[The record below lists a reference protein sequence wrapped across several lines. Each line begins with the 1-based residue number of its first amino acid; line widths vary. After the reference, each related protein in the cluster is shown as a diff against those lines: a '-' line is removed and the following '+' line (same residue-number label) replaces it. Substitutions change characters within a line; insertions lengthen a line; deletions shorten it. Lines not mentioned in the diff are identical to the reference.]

1 MDWWVYQVLIF
12 LLGLCLGSFLNAA
25 IYRLPREDL
34 SIRRPRRSICPGCET
49 PIAWYDNLPVISYGL
64 LLGKC
69 RHCRTS
75 ISLRYPL
82 VELMAGLLTL
92 AVFYKSGLGI
102 RFLAELYLV
111 LALVAVTFIDLEMM
125 IIPDE
130 ITFPGM
136 AVGVLAAA
144 LAPDPGL
151 IGPWLAG
158 VIMSWGVDSFRIL
171 SVIGSVLGLALGW
184 GLIWSI
190 IVGYSL
196 LTGKEG
202 MGGGD
207 LTLLAMIG
215 AFLGWRS
222 IFLTI
227 FFGSVLA
234 LAVYF
239 VLAARAREFDA
250 KAMLPFGPFLSLAAL
265 VYLFFGEGIIVWY
278 LG

>member
-1 MDWWVYQVLIF
+1 L
-12 LLGLCLGSFLNAA
+12 
-25 IYRLPREDL
+25 
-34 SIRRPRRSICPGCET
+34 
-49 PIAWYDNLPVISYGL
+49 ISYGL
-64 LLGKC
+64 LSGKC
-69 RHCRTS
+69 RHCRTP
-75 ISLRYPL
+75 ISPRYPL
-82 VELMAGLLTL
+82 VELIVGLLTL
-92 AVFYKSGLGI
+92 ALFYKSGISI

-111 LALVAVTFIDLEMM
+111 LALVAATFIDLDVM
-125 IIPDE
+125 IIPDA
-130 ITFPGM
+130 ITLPGM

-151 IGPWLAG
+151 IGPWLG
-158 VIMSWGVDSFRIL
+158 GMVMSWGVESFRFL

-190 IVGYSL
+190 IMGYSL

-227 FFGSVLA
+227 FFGSIFA

-239 VLAARAREFDA
+239 VLAARAKVFDA

-265 VYLFFGEGIIVWY
+265 VYLFFGERIIDWY

>member
-1 MDWWVYQVLIF
+1 MDWWIYQVLVF
-12 LLGLCLGSFLNAA
+12 VFGLCLGSFLNVV
-25 IYRLPREDL
+25 IYRLPRKDL
-34 SIRRPRRSICPGCET
+34 SIHQPRRSLCPSCET
-49 PIAWYDNLPVISYGL
+49 PIAWYDNLPLISYGL

-69 RHCRTS
+69 RHCRTPV
-75 ISLRYPL
+75 SLRYPL
-82 VELMAGLLTL
+82 VELIAGLLTL
-92 AVFYKSGLGI
+92 AVFYKSGVSV
-102 RFLAELYLV
+102 RFPAELYFV
-111 LALVAVTFIDLEMM
+111 LALVGVTFIDLDVM
-125 IIPDE
+125 IIPDA

-136 AVGVLAAA
+136 AIGVLAAA

-151 IGPWLAG
+151 IGPWLGG
-158 VIMSWGVDSFRIL
+158 VVMNWGVDSFRIL
-171 SVIGSVLGLALGW
+171 SVIGSVLGLVLGW

-227 FFGSVLA
+227 FFGSIFA

-239 VLAARAREFDA
+239 VMAARAKEFDA

-265 VYLFFGEGIIVWY
+265 VYLFFGEEIIHWY
-278 LG
+278 LA